1 MIFIDCSIPRSIPD
15 QLKRERGDVI
25 WLGDRFPLET
35 KDQVWLREA
44 GRQGWMVISHD
55 KNIRH
60 RPSEMRALRESGCGC
75 FILAYRDNLSKDQIY
90 ELIVSALDEMLRRFD
105 EEPWPFLYTVTKNL
119 DFKEYVRNPPL

>member
-1 MIFIDCSIPRSIPD
+1 VIFIACSIPRSIPD

-55 KNIRH
+55 KNIR
-60 RPSEMRALRESGCGC
+60 ALRESGCGC
-75 FILAYRDNLSKDQIY
+75 FILAYRDNLSKDQVY
-90 ELIVSALDEMLRRFD
+90 ELIVSALDEMVRRFD
-105 EEPWPFLYTVTKNL
+105 EEPRPFLYTVTKNL

>member
-1 MIFIDCSIPRSIPD
+1 
-15 QLKRERGDVI
+15 
-25 WLGDRFPLET
+25 
-35 KDQVWLREA
+35 
-44 GRQGWMVISHD
+44 MVISHD

-105 EEPWPFLYTVTKNL
+105 EEPQPFLYTVTKNL
-119 DFKEYVRNPPL
+119 DFKEYVRNSPL